1 MAKKSIEERYKKLT
15 QREHV
20 LLRPATYIGSI
31 TSELKEMFSIDT
43 NIEEI
48 EDISK
53 IKIEKKIIS
62 YNPGYLK
69 IFDEILS
76 NASDHYLRTGK
87 VKYIKIDISD
97 DHITIENDG
106 PGIPV
111 EIHKEHKMY
120 IGEMLFGNLL
130 TGENYDE
137 NDERTGVGQNGIG
150 AKATAIYSNKFILE
164 TCDGK
169 KKYIQE
175 FNNNLL
181 NIEKPKISNS
191 RKNYT
196 KITYYPD
203 FEKFGLEKN
212 NDNIK
217 KLFLRRV
224 LDIAA
229 FSPKLK
235 ITFNDID
242 ISIKNFEDYSKLFLL
257 DDDDD
262 LFYERLSD
270 KWEVSVGYS
279 DDGFQQVSMVNS
291 NFTING
297 GTHVNFITNQ
307 IVKELKIQLEKKHK
321 KITIKENDIKSKLFI
336 FLNSTVINPTFD
348 SQTKETLKTKLTNS
362 HVGDIQVSPKLIKQI
377 MNSEIIEDIMNY
389 IQIKERAELKKLN
402 KGKKG
407 RVKIR
412 KLDDANLAGSSKS
425 MKTNLFLAEGD
436 SAASTIL
443 TGFASTG
450 RDLFGVFPL
459 KGKPLNVRKSSMK
472 KILENDEIKNIISAL
487 GLEFDKKYTDLT
499 DLRYGRVV
507 FAGDSDADG
516 YHIKGLLINIFEY
529 FWPELLSLNLLYD
542 FVTPIVKIEKG
553 KKMKFFYKLN
563 DYEKW
568 KKTKTTGWF
577 VTYYKGLGTIE
588 SDEIKDFFKDI
599 EKYLIPFN
607 YESNPKDIVDL
618 VFNEKRA
625 DDRKKWLGDYKPGMV
640 IDKFVE
646 KTTYNSFF
654 QKEFIEFSMEDNIRS
669 IPSVV
674 DGFKP
679 SQRKVL
685 YTLFKKKYKNKVKVS
700 QFAGDVTFETAY
712 HHGPASLEGTIVN
725 LAQDIIGTN
734 NINLLEPR
742 GAFGTRLKG
751 GKDAASSR
759 YIFTQL
765 SPISKLIFLDD
776 DNPILNYLNDDGFP
790 IEPDYYTPII
800 PMVLVNGSEGIGT
813 GWSTNIMNHNPS
825 DIIKY
830 LVMKIKGKKLPKI
843 KPFYENFN
851 GKIIYDEVKNRY
863 TTQGIIEKVNQ
874 SKLKIT
880 ELPIGLWNDKYY
892 TILDDLEDNK
902 IIKSYTKNDTDKNV
916 SIVISINRDSMK
928 KKSDKDLIKIFK
940 LETHFSQ
947 NNMTLFDAG
956 GKIKQY
962 TNVEDIIEDY
972 YDVRLNYYDKRK
984 QYILSELI
992 KDRKILYNKMK
1003 FINAILKGTLEIQNK
1018 KRKDIEEKMLELELS
1033 KIEDSY
1039 NYLLN
1044 MSLLSLTNEKLLE
1057 LKKIYNEKK
1066 IEIDTLTKISI
1077 EKMWLDDLNKLYKKL

>member
-1 MAKKSIEERYKKLT
+1 MAKKTIEERYKKLT

-31 TSELKEMFSIDT
+31 TSELKEMFSINT
-43 NIEEI
+43 NIEDI
-48 EDISK
+48 ENINN
-53 IKIEKKIIS
+53 IKIEKKLIS
-62 YNPGYLK
+62 YNPGFLK

-76 NASDHYLRTGK
+76 NASDHYLRTRK
-87 VKYIKIDISD
+87 VKYINITVED
-97 DHITIENDG
+97 DYVEIENDG

-137 NDERTGVGQNGIG
+137 SDERTGVGQNGIG
-150 AKATAIYSNKFILE
+150 AKATAIYSKRFILE

-169 KKYIQE
+169 HKYIQE

-181 NIEKPKISNS
+181 NIEKPIITKSK
-191 RKNYT
+191 KNYT
-196 KITYYPD
+196 KIKYFPD

-212 NDNIK
+212 DNNIK

-235 ITFNDID
+235 ITFNGLDV
-242 ISIKNFEDYSKLFLL
+242 SIKDFEEYSKLFLI
-257 DDDDD
+257 DDEE
-262 LFYERLSD
+262 LFYEKLSD

-279 DDGFQQVSMVNS
+279 NDGFQQVSMVNS
-291 NFTING
+291 NFTLNG

-307 IVKELKIQLEKKHK
+307 IVKELKTQLEKKHK

-336 FLNSTVINPTFD
+336 FLNSSVVNPTFD
-348 SQTKETLKTKLTNS
+348 SQTKETLVTRLTNT
-362 HVGDIQVSPKLIKQI
+362 HVGDIQVSAKLIKQI

-412 KLDDANLAGSSKS
+412 KLDDANFAGTSKS
-425 MKTNLFLAEGD
+425 LKTNLFLAEGD

-472 KILENDEIKNIISAL
+472 KILDNDEIKNIISAL
-487 GLEFDKKYTDLT
+487 GLEFGKKYTNLSE
-499 DLRYGRVV
+499 LRYGRVV

-516 YHIKGLLINIFEY
+516 YHIKGLLINLFE
-529 FWPELLSLNLLYD
+529 FFFPELLKLNLLYD

-553 KKMKFFYKLN
+553 KKVKFFYKLN

-568 KKTKTTGWF
+568 KKKDEKGWF

-588 SDEIKDFFKDI
+588 ADEIKNFFKDI

-607 YESNPKDIVDL
+607 YDSNPKDIIEL
-618 VFNEKRA
+618 AFNEKRS
-625 DDRKKWLGDYKPGMV
+625 DDRKIWLSHYKPGTIV
-640 IDKFVE
+640 DKFVE
-646 KTTYNSFF
+646 KTTFDSFF

-685 YTLFKKKYKNKVKVS
+685 YTLFKKNYKNKVKVS
-700 QFAGDVTFETAY
+700 QFAGDVTFATAY

-765 SPISKLIFLDD
+765 SPISKLIYLDN
-776 DNPILNYLNDDGFP
+776 DNPILNYLEDDGFP
-790 IEPDYYTPII
+790 IEPDFYVPII
-800 PMVLVNGSEGIGT
+800 PMVLVNGSDGIGT
-813 GWSTNIMNHNPS
+813 GWSTNIMNYNPK

-830 LVMKIKGKKLPKI
+830 LVMRIKGKKLPSI
-843 KPFYENFN
+843 KPFYN
-851 GKIIYDEVKNRY
+851 GFKGDIIYDDSKNRY
-863 TTQGIIEKVNQ
+863 TTQGIIEVVNT
-874 SKLKIT
+874 STLKIK
-880 ELPIGLWNDKYY
+880 ELPIGSWNDKYY
-892 TILDDLEDNK
+892 TILDELEDKK
-902 IIKSYTKNDTDKNV
+902 IIKKYTKNDTDKDV
-916 SIVISINRDSMK
+916 SITISVERTLTKNTNIDE
-928 KKSDKDLIKIFK
+928 LIKLFK

-947 NNMTLFDAG
+947 NNMTLFDVN
-956 GKIKQY
+956 GKIKHY
-962 TNVEDIIEDY
+962 ETVEEIMNDY
-972 YDVRLNYYDKRK
+972 FDVRKIFYQKRK
-984 QYILSELI
+984 DYILEQLV
-992 KDRKILYNKMK
+992 KDRKILFNKMK
-1003 FINAILKGTLEIQNK
+1003 FINEILKGTLSIQNK
-1018 KRKDIEEKMLELELS
+1018 KKNDIEDNMIKLKIS
-1033 KIEDSY
+1033 KIDESFS
-1039 NYLLN
+1039 YLLN
-1044 MSLLSLTNEKLLE
+1044 MPLLSLSNEKLLE
-1057 LKKIYNEKK
+1057 LKKIYNDKK
-1066 IEIDTLTKISI
+1066 IEIDILTKTSI